1 MGKGS
6 FVGGRSPET
15 VFAQTDP
22 SYHWLLQFI
31 PFSWVQPTHDP
42 SNFSLS
48 HLWMSRWRGDARSGH
63 FEKARIV
70 EVDKFFWSRCSQ
82 DLPTLDVLHQ
92 VPSDLSDPYFSC
104 LCGPDVRSLCEP
116 WRRCEILPVSTV
128 SVQEMLRSMSS
139 SNIISIQIAVWG
151 IWMPGTDLF
160 EILHILPPGNCNMLF
175 QVGIVIVW
183 YCLIESNFQYM

>member
-1 MGKGS
+1 
-6 FVGGRSPET
+6 
-15 VFAQTDP
+15 
-22 SYHWLLQFI
+22 
-31 PFSWVQPTHDP
+31 
-42 SNFSLS
+42 
-48 HLWMSRWRGDARSGH
+48 
-63 FEKARIV
+63 
-70 EVDKFFWSRCSQ
+70 VDKFFWSRCSQ

>member
-1 MGKGS
+1 MGS
-6 FVGGRSPET
+6 TNS
-15 VFAQTDP
+15 
-22 SYHWLLQFI
+22 W
-31 PFSWVQPTHDP
+31 PF
-42 SNFSLS
+42 NFSLS
-48 HLWMSRWRGDARSGH
+48 HLWMSRWCGDAGSGH

-139 SNIISIQIAVWG
+139 PNIISIQIAVWG